1 MSPGAPGKK
10 VLVVDDEPDER
21 IFLSRLLELGGY
33 EPVLAAD
40 AAEGLEKA
48 MRERPDFIVLAVM
61 FDQHGSL
68 MMFDD
73 LKLNSRLKH
82 IPVVLLSS
90 IDQKTLYQLRAFPGF
105 SRGGFLTKP
114 EGFLDKPPEAE
125 ELLGVL
131 KALDKRAATEQPAV
145 P

>member
-1 MSPGAPGKK
+1 MCAIAPGKK
-10 VLVVDDEPDER
+10 VLVVDDELDER

-33 EPVLAAD
+33 QVILAAD
-40 AAEGLEKA
+40 ANEGLETA
-48 MRERPDFIVLAVM
+48 MRECPDFIVLAVM
-61 FDQHGSL
+61 FDQNGSL
-68 MMFDD
+68 MLFDD
-73 LKLNSRLKH
+73 LKLNSKLKH

-125 ELLGVL
+125 ELLGIL
-131 KALDKRAATEQPAV
+131 KDLDKSTVPEQPAG